1 MKTRQNKGDFFSTLK
16 SEISHRETLRTFFD
30 TTYQELLKKYDGKVY
45 NKRFD
50 TALND
55 ALKAVSPLMWAKCEL
70 QSRNSYSN
78 YKDNNL
84 VQVVINFRNSSH
96 NYNDNESLYTNIVL
110 VTDANYNLRI
120 SAEDSGKE
128 RYTLAWLGNFD
139 RETETRKAILKDYD
153 KYLRMAEKMVEAVK
167 TYNELPHRFRENID
181 TQYLRIY

>member
-1 MKTRQNKGDFFSTLK
+1 MRTRQEKQAFINALNT
-16 SEISHRETLRTFFD
+16 EISNRETIRQFFNTTFQD
-30 TTYQELLKKYDGKVY
+30 LLKRFDGKVY

-78 YKDNNL
+78 NKDNNF

-128 RYTLAWLGNFD
+128 RYTLAWLESFD
-139 RETETRKAILKDYD
+139 KGTEEKRNAIKMYD
-153 KYLRMAEKMVEAVK
+153 KYFKVAEEMEKAVK
-167 TYNELPHRFRENID
+167 AYNELPCRFREHID
-181 TQYLRIY
+181 TNYLRIY